1 MLNGHDIR
9 LLYRREM
16 VSAVRERNIVV
27 NSILLPVFLYPALLW
42 LVYTGISFVAGL
54 TEGSSSRVVLKD
66 LPASHNLLKTDLQLD
81 RQIEL
86 KDSENPVDDI
96 QRGRLDLLA
105 EFLPPQG
112 GASSLPGNF
121 LVRLT
126 YDKSKD
132 RSSIAR
138 QRLSERIGRYRD
150 YYLETKAKSL
160 GLSPAQFQGFW
171 VDTRNLATSRQMGQ
185 FVMGLMLPMILIIML
200 SVGCMYPAIDATA
213 GERERSTWET
223 LMTVATSRENIVAA
237 KYLYVATMASTAA
250 VLNLI
255 AMVLSIRS
263 ILAPLL
269 AGEGEDFTFEFPLK
283 SLPLILLVTILLA
296 LFVSAGMMILASF
309 ARTFKEGRAMV
320 MPLYFA
326 MFLPVALLNVPG
338 IELTTRLA
346 LTPIVNVAIVF
357 REAVAGIYRWPL
369 IAITVAIE
377 VLCVL
382 LSLKLAVLILRY
394 EDFILGTYGG
404 NFLKFFKERL
414 LGGKVP
420 QRGISK

>member
-1 MLNGHDIR
+1 M
-9 LLYRREM
+9 
-16 VSAVRERNIVV
+16 
-27 NSILLPVFLYPALLW
+27 
-42 LVYTGISFVAGL
+42 
-54 TEGSSSRVVLKD
+54 
-66 LPASHNLLKTDLQLD
+66 
-81 RQIEL
+81 
-86 KDSENPVDDI
+86 
-96 QRGRLDLLA
+96 
-105 EFLPPQG
+105 
-112 GASSLPGNF
+112 
-121 LVRLT
+121 
-126 YDKSKD
+126 
-132 RSSIAR
+132 
-138 QRLSERIGRYRD
+138 
-150 YYLETKAKSL
+150 
-160 GLSPAQFQGFW
+160 
-171 VDTRNLATSRQMGQ
+171 
-185 FVMGLMLPMILIIML
+185 
-200 SVGCMYPAIDATA
+200 TA
-213 GERERSTWET
+213 
-223 LMTVATSRENIVAA
+223 ATSRENIVAA

-269 AGEGEDFTFEFPLK
+269 AGEGEDFTFDFPLK

-369 IAITVAIE
+369 IGMTVAIE